1 MAEVFNG
8 TKNFSLYIHKSDK
21 ENDQKVRFPAVSA
34 PEYSV
39 IGSPVYTNA
48 PRKNRIGRK
57 GVELLKD
64 TNRNTL
70 TTAIADLHD
79 TNILIM
85 DTIDI
90 QNRQL
95 QQLITQKF
103 NYIPSMEEGEVVV
116 SSVVSWYT
124 LP

>member
-39 IGSPVYTNA
+39 IGSLVYTNA

-64 TNRNTL
+64 TDRNT
-70 TTAIADLHD
+70 TIMTIADLHHE
-79 TNILIM
+79 NILIM
-85 DTIDI
+85 DTID
-90 QNRQL
+90 NK
-95 QQLITQKF
+95 TV
-103 NYIPSMEEGEVVV
+103 NN
-116 SSVVSWYT
+116 T
-124 LP
+124 